1 MQTSNTQKTFFGL
14 KWINFVLFFVVFF
27 GFVLLSINNILLID
41 RIFKKTKSFYIT
53 NQKNI
58 TEELVSSNNICDV
71 TDTKSNSYLQ
81 INKELKAIRE
91 LLIENNYKGD

>member
-27 GFVLLSINNILLID
+27 GFVLLSINNILLMD
-41 RIFKKTKSFYIT
+41 RIFKKTESLYIT
-53 NQKNI
+53 KQRSI
-58 TEELVSSNNICDV
+58 TDELVASNNICNV
-71 TDTKSNSYLQ
+71 TDIKSNSYLQ

-91 LLIENNYKGD
+91 LLENNYKGD